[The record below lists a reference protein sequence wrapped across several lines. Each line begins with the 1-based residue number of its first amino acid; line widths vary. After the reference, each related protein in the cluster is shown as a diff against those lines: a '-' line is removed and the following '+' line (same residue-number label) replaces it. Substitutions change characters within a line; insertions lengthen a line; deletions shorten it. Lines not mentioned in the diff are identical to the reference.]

1 MVMVHSSTYLAR
13 RENLLNGIGLVDET
27 IPGSQGEDWDLALR
41 AARRHPI
48 VYVDEPLVRVA
59 WGRASYFAQQW
70 QTKIDS
76 LLWMLD
82 RHPEIGRT
90 GAGAARV
97 YAQLGF
103 CYACLGSR
111 GEAWRWAGRALRR
124 NWHERRVPFVAAVAA
139 GLVSG
144 ETLLKHLNA
153 RGHGI

>member
-1 MVMVHSSTYLAR
+1 MVMVHSSTYLVWR
-13 RENLLNGIGLVDET
+13 RSLLDGIGLVDET

-59 WGRASYFAQQW
+59 WGRRSYFAHQW
-70 QTKIDS
+70 QTQIDS
-76 LLWMLD
+76 LLWLLD

-90 GAGAARV
+90 RAGAARV

-103 CYACLGSR
+103 SYACLGSK
-111 GEAWRWAGRALRR
+111 GEALRWAGRALRR
-124 NWHERRVPFVAAVAA
+124 NWHERRLPFVAAVAT

-144 ETLLKHLNA
+144 ETILKHLNA